1 MHCLNVD
8 AQINFEILQSRHL
21 RWWNIPIKVNQTQVS
36 DWMNMKM
43 ACFILNTGLVGSLGL

>member
-8 AQINFEILQSRHL
+8 AQINFEIVQSRHV
-21 RWWNIPIKVNQTQVS
+21 RWWIIPIKVNQTQVS

>member
-8 AQINFEILQSRHL
+8 AQINFEIVQSRHV

-36 DWMNMKM
+36 DWMNKKM
-43 ACFILNTGLVGSLGL
+43 ACFILNRGLVGSLGL

>member
-8 AQINFEILQSRHL
+8 AQINFEIVQSRHV
-21 RWWNIPIKVNQTQVS
+21 RWWNIQIKVNQTQVS